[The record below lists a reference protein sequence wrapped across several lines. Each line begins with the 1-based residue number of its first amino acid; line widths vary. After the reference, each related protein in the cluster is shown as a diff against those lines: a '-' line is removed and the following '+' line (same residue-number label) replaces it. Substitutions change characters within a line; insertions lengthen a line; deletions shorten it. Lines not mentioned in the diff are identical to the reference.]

1 MAHNNKFYIVEN
13 VINNLNEHYDRVYI
27 VEQVANRPFFVR
39 VTHLAQVNINYQKAR
54 NGAEYLI
61 KSLACMKN
69 QL

>member
-39 VTHLAQVNINYQKAR
+39 VTHLA
-54 NGAEYLI
+54 
-61 KSLACMKN
+61 
-69 QL
+69 